1 MFNLFTMFFAVPRGD
16 DLETLARRARA
27 RYDAMSPADR
37 RAHDE
42 AQRASFV
49 RGNLGVDNPGAAERF
64 EKRRLEQVLDRM
76 SEEFNHPSYWPR
88 PARLAPPST
97 TSGYS
102 LAAAEDR
109 LSKLIGLPITQEMRD
124 RFYADV
130 AKGQSAYDDAGTT
143 YERHYRAM
151 LGLPVEEPVTHREF
165 VKAVIDGEFRKP
177 SAADTAKT
185 PDKKA
190 AFLEAERAVVER
202 LEKKIGSLET
212 ALRTTESAI
221 AEFHRYWHGGEIR
234 GSYDG
239 RPERDGLWKALY
251 AARSALAAPSAPA
264 DPAPALGAAKA
275 DLLAAALAYI
285 ENVGDYEGRY
295 ATLRSAAKGYRD
307 AERRLACEGKE

>member
-1 MFNLFTMFFAVPRGD
+1 MFNPFTMFFAVPRGD

-27 RYDAMSPADR
+27 RYDAMSPADK

-49 RGNLGVDNPGAAERF
+49 RGNLGVDNPEAADRF
-64 EKRRLEQVLDRM
+64 EKRRLETVLDNM
-76 SEEFNHPSYWPR
+76 SDTLGHPSNWPR
-88 PARLAPPST
+88 PARTTPPST
-97 TSGYS
+97 ISGYPMVM
-102 LAAAEDR
+102 AEKA
-109 LSKLIGLPITQEMRD
+109 LSNLIGLPITQEMRD

-151 LGLPVEEPVTHREF
+151 LGLPIEEPVTHREF
-165 VKAVIDGEFRKP
+165 VKTVVDGDFRKP

-202 LEKKIGSLET
+202 LEKKVGSLET

-221 AEFHRYWHGGEIR
+221 AEFHRYWHGGETR

-275 DLLAAALAYI
+275 DLLEAALAYV
-285 ENVGDYEGRY
+285 ENVSEYAGRY

-307 AERRLACEGKE
+307 AERKLAGEGKE